1 MRNEA
6 YLVPQDW
13 LKQRVMSV
21 RVPLQIHHAVNELR
35 ARAERAGFSFDVQGV
50 MVEALER
57 AIREAEGQLQAIEQ
71 GDGVAPSNLVSKRPR
86 SRSRRGSEL
95 GKLVE

>member
-35 ARAERAGFSFDVQGV
+35 GRAERAGFTFDVQAV
-50 MVEALER
+50 MVAALDR
-57 AIREAEGQLQAIEQ
+57 AIREAESQLQAIER
-71 GDGVAPSNLVSKRPR
+71 GEGVAPSNLVSKRARP
-86 SRSRRGSEL
+86 RSRRGSGA
-95 GKLVE
+95 GKLAE